1 MKRRTVTTLSKLA
14 LVTAALVWGASFVVI
29 KDTLNN
35 MPVMRIIA
43 LRTTIAAVMLFALC
57 ARSLSTVTRAQ
68 TLGGIITGIALWGGT
83 LMQTYGLTD
92 TTPGK
97 SAFLTASYC
106 VFTPFL
112 AWCLK
117 KERPQ
122 GHHFLAAALCLVGVG
137 LIALDAR
144 LTVGFGDMITLAC
157 GVMFALHIICVD
169 AFAGRGNVFYFV
181 MLQFATSAVL
191 SWLTVWITA
200 EPPIAFSA
208 PVAWKI
214 FYLGAVASFGG
225 MLLQNVAQKN
235 VEPSAASLLCA
246 LESVFA
252 VMASVLFYQEKVSFG
267 VGCGFAIVFLAI
279 VVSETK
285 LAFLKPF
292 LQKNSAAADARTLEK
307 GE

>member
-14 LVTAALVWGASFVVI
+14 LVTAALVWGGSFVII

-43 LRTTIAAVMLFALC
+43 LRSTIAAVMLFALC
-57 ARSLSTVTRAQ
+57 VRSLKTVTRAQ
-68 TLGGIITGIALWGGT
+68 TWGGVVT
-83 LMQTYGLTD
+83 GVVMWIATVLQTWGLTD

-112 AWCLK
+112 AWMIYRK
-117 KERPQ
+117 RPGSHQ
-122 GHHFLAAALCLVGVG
+122 FFAAALCLAGVG
-137 LIALDAR
+137 LIALDAH
-144 LTVGFGDMITLAC
+144 LTVGFGDMMTLAC
-157 GVMFALHIICVD
+157 GVMFALHIVCVD
-169 AFAGRGNVFYFV
+169 AFANRGNVFYFV
-181 MLQFATSAVL
+181 MLQFAVSAAL
-191 SWLTVWITA
+191 SWLTVWITGEA
-200 EPPIAFSA
+200 PIAYT
-208 PVAWKI
+208 PQVVWKI
-214 FYLGAVASFGG
+214 VYLGAIASFGG
-225 MLLQNVAQKN
+225 MLLQNVAQRN

-252 VMASVLFYQEKVSFG
+252 VMASVVFYHEKVSFG
-267 VGCGFAIVFLAI
+267 VGCGFAIVFFAI

-292 LQKNSAAADARTLEK
+292 FAKKQRRSGHADA
-307 GE
+307 